1 MKISSLIK
9 QGDRGKNIHDFL
21 VEKFKYLTADEWKA
35 RLSEGRFSIAGE
47 QCDLTTVLQQD
58 DLLIYDAPPFKEPDA
73 DLNYSIIM
81 ESEHFFAVNKP
92 GNLLVHKKGA
102 AVTHNLIYQL
112 RECHEPPYPSADI
125 VNRLDR
131 ETSGIVLL
139 SKSKDVLPK
148 LTSLFSDRSVEKE
161 YLAVVHGEM
170 KQPGGVITQPLK
182 PNPHGTIRSKQIV
195 SEDGKAT
202 ETRYERLA
210 VWDGCSLVRL
220 FPKTGRTHQL
230 RVHMQHL
237 GHVIV
242 GDKLYGL
249 TEEQFNRWR
258 KDPDSFG
265 ELEFS
270 RQALHCCGLSF
281 SFAGQEWS
289 IKAPLPD
296 DMRSLIPAEI
306 LDSFSF

>member
-35 RLSEGRFSIAGE
+35 RLIEGRFSIADKICGP
-47 QCDLTTVLQQD
+47 DTVLQQD
-58 DLLIYDAPPFKEPDA
+58 DVLIYDAPPFREPDA

-81 ESEHFFAVNKP
+81 ESDHFFAVNKP

-102 AVTHNLIYQL
+102 SVTHNLIYQL
-112 RECHEPPYPSADI
+112 RECHVPPYPTADI

-131 ETSGIVLL
+131 ETSGIVLI
-139 SKSKDVLPK
+139 SKSKAVLPK
-148 LTSLFSDRSVEKE
+148 LTALFSDRLVQKE
-161 YLAVVHGEM
+161 YIAVVHGEM
-170 KQPGGVITQPLK
+170 KQVQGVITHSLK
-182 PNPHGTIRSKQIV
+182 PDPHGAIRSKQIV
-195 SEDGKAT
+195 AEDGKSA
-202 ETRYERLA
+202 ETGFERLA
-210 VWDGCSLVRL
+210 VWDGYSLVKL

-230 RVHMQHL
+230 RVHMLSL

-249 TEEQFNRWR
+249 SEEQFNEWR
-258 KDPDSFG
+258 KSPDSYG
-265 ELEFS
+265 ELEFP

-281 SFAGQEWS
+281 SFACEEWH
-289 IKAPLPD
+289 IEAPLPE
-296 DMRSLIPAEI
+296 DMRTLIPKDI
-306 LDSFSF
+306 LRSFSL